1 MIIGL
6 PNFDPNSPCWFN
18 SRPSPSGCRRWD
30 PAPCPSSE
38 WGSVTRTS
46 GTWIASELDYTLN
59 VLNSWTCSPTPPQGL
74 RWHDPCSAVVQKHR
88 NWKLQLLLEE
98 RTSAWPTGTRCWSRT
113 NLVESHGCLIM
124 ENSSGSWLSTWKF
137 LIYCIRLVE
146 KANNVVVRKKK
157 LVILPLNPN
166 WLGSSSKYIP
176 SGNQT

>member
-146 KANNVVVRKKK
+146 KANNVVVRKK
-157 LVILPLNPN
+157 N
-166 WLGSSSKYIP
+166 WWSSHWIP
-176 SGNQT
+176 ID